1 MLAGMRIVDLCGA
14 GGGGTGRVLVPS
26 EAQCTEG
33 QGGVRCTCVPEH
45 EDTLGRGSQ
54 MIYGVLEA
62 ATVGLEP

>member
-14 GGGGTGRVLVPS
+14 GGGGTGRVLVLS

-33 QGGVRCTCVPEH
+33 QGGVRCACVPEH

-54 MIYGVLEA
+54 MI
-62 ATVGLEP
+62 